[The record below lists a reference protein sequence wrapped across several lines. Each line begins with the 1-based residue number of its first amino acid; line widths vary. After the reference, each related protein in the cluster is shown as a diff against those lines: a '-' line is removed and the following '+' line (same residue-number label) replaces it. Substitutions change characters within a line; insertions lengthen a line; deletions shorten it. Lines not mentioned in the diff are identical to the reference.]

1 MFAPIWSARRHPIYR
16 LIEIADEE
24 QWLRLKPEVRKLI
37 QERTVISRS
46 KLSNQHQ
53 GHDAILEEI
62 NKTLKSLI
70 PSTPSQ
76 RHWEIAARNCTK
88 FERLRTN
95 LFNVIGYSESEIYR
109 PRTRPSFITESNR
122 FRVQIR
128 KTQFVNPNV
137 SNRVFRDISR
147 EWILSEEMKKFSEI
161 ARMKRVDFLKAR
173 RIKKTALDAWRPIPV
188 TSEEADRQKNENLL
202 TKSQLL
208 SIINSLTPLLS
219 DIEQSRFR
227 SLSSQSRDSLMNILQ
242 EVRNILS
249 DKIINTNKEE

>member
-1 MFAPIWSARRHPIYR
+1 
-16 LIEIADEE
+16 
-24 QWLRLKPEVRKLI
+24 
-37 QERTVISRS
+37 VISRS

-95 LFNVIGYSESEIYR
+95 LFNVIGYSENEIYR
-109 PRTRPSFITESNR
+109 PRTRLRPSFIAESNQ

-137 SNRVFRDISR
+137 SNRVFRDIGR
-147 EWILSEEMKKFSEI
+147 EWILSKEMKKFSEI

-173 RIKKTALDAWRPIPV
+173 RIKKTSLDAWRPIPV

-227 SLSSQSRDSLMNILQ
+227 SLSSQSRDSLMNTLQ

-249 DKIINTNKEE
+249 ETLLILIKKNNS

>member
-1 MFAPIWSARRHPIYR
+1 
-16 LIEIADEE
+16 
-24 QWLRLKPEVRKLI
+24 LKPEVRKLI
-37 QERTVISRS
+37 QERIVISRS

-95 LFNVIGYSESEIYR
+95 LFNVIRYSESEIYR
-109 PRTRPSFITESNR
+109 PRTRPSFIAESNR

-137 SNRVFRDISR
+137 SNRVFRDIGR
-147 EWILSEEMKKFSEI
+147 EWILREEMKKLSEI
-161 ARMKRVDFLKAR
+161 ARMKRVYFLK
-173 RIKKTALDAWRPIPV
+173 
-188 TSEEADRQKNENLL
+188 QG
-202 TKSQLL
+202 QL
-208 SIINSLTPLLS
+208 SKY
-219 DIEQSRFR
+219 R
-227 SLSSQSRDSLMNILQ
+227 
-242 EVRNILS
+242 
-249 DKIINTNKEE
+249 